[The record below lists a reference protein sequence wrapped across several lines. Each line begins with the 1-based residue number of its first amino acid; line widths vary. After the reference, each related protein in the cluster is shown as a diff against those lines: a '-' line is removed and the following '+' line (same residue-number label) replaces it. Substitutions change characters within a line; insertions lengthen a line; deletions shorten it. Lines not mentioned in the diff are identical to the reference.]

1 MTADRAKQVLDD
13 GATNAAVNAP
23 SGGGST
29 AGVGA
34 PTLPTVRLADLRLAD
49 FRNYSTAKLS
59 FDRPFVVLVG
69 ANGAGKT
76 NLMEAVSLLTPG
88 RGLRRAVHQDMARQG
103 AAGTAPYVSGGF
115 ALSATVLSHA
125 TESSISIKVL
135 PDPSGT
141 ATRAIRID
149 ETVAKS
155 ADELL
160 DLLRIL
166 WLTPAMDG
174 LFTGPGSDRR
184 RFLDRMVLAIDPTH
198 GRRASDYERAMR
210 SRNKLLADNRMDD
223 SWLSGL
229 EAQMAELGVAMAM
242 ARAELVRLL
251 AGMIETATKGNP
263 FPKAG
268 LDLLPGY
275 ADFDP
280 AAPSADNEDRAAV
293 RLRTARG
300 QDRAI
305 GRTLEGAHRAEL
317 QVTHLDKNMPAAL
330 ASTGEQKALLIG
342 LVLAHARLVTAV
354 SGLPP
359 VLLLDEIAAH
369 LDPARRAALFD
380 LIADLGVQAFMTGT
394 DAGLFAALGDRAQML
409 EVAGGAV
416 SPMPLPA
423 GADAPR
429 AYEMRTKETRD
440 ER

>member
-1 MTADRAKQVLDD
+1 MTADRATEALDD
-13 GATNAAVNAP
+13 DAANAVAASDAA
-23 SGGGST
+23 SGGASK
-29 AGVGA
+29 AAEHA
-34 PTLPTVRLADLRLAD
+34 PTQAGPERPHLPAVRLADLRLAD
-49 FRNYSTAKLS
+49 FRNYAAAKLR
-59 FDRPFVVLVG
+59 FERPFIVLVG

-88 RGLRRAVHQDMARQG
+88 RGLRRAVHQDIVRQ
-103 AAGTAPYVSGGF
+103 AGGGGF
-115 ALSATVLSHA
+115 AVTATVISRA
-125 TESSISIKVL
+125 SESTVSIKVL
-135 PDPSGT
+135 PDPSGS
-141 ATRAIRID
+141 ATRSIRID

-184 RFLDRMVLAIDPTH
+184 RFLDRMVLAIDPAH
-198 GRRASDYERAMR
+198 GRRAADYERAMR
-210 SRNKLLADNRMDD
+210 SRNRLLADNRMDD

-229 EAQMAELGVAMAM
+229 EAQMAELGVAMAL
-242 ARAELVRLL
+242 ARAELMRLL
-251 AGMIETATKGNP
+251 AGMIETAAEGSP

-280 AAPSADNEDRAAV
+280 AMPSADNEDAASA
-293 RLRTARG
+293 RLRAARG
-300 QDRAI
+300 QDRAA

-317 QVTHLDKNMPAAL
+317 QVTHLDKRMPAAL
-330 ASTGEQKALLIG
+330 ASTGEQKALLIA

-354 SGLPP
+354 CGLPP

-394 DAGLFAALGDRAQML
+394 DAGLFDALGERAEVL
-409 EVAGGAV
+409 EVSGGKI
-416 SPMPLPA
+416 
-423 GADAPR
+423 GALAPDGAR
-429 AYEMRTKETRD
+429 EQADDGESG
-440 ER
+440 

>member
-1 MTADRAKQVLDD
+1 MTADRAKQFLDGVATD
-13 GATNAAVNAP
+13 AAATLRSGSGFAAGASVPA
-23 SGGGST
+23 
-29 AGVGA
+29 
-34 PTLPTVRLADLRLAD
+34 LPTVRLADLRLAD
-49 FRNYSTAKLS
+49 FRNYVTAKLS

-76 NLMEAVSLLTPG
+76 NLMEAISLLTPG
-88 RGLRRAVHQDMARQG
+88 RGLRRTVYLDIGRRQG
-103 AAGTAPYVSGGF
+103 LAEATPAASGGF

-125 TESSISIKVL
+125 TESVVSIKVL

-141 ATRAIRID
+141 GARAIRID
-149 ETVAKS
+149 ETVVKS

-160 DLLRIL
+160 ELLRIL

-251 AGMIETATKGNP
+251 AGMIETATEGSP

-293 RLRTARG
+293 RLRTARS

-317 QVTHLDKNMPAAL
+317 QVTHLDKQMPAAL

-394 DAGLFAALGDRAQML
+394 DASLFAALGDRAQML
-409 EVAGGAV
+409 EVAGGRIT
-416 SPMPLPA
+416 PMPSRA
-423 GADAPR
+423 NVDAPSV
-429 AYEMRTKETRD
+429 EPKD
-440 ER
+440 DGERK

>member
-1 MTADRAKQVLDD
+1 MTDTERAS
-13 GATNAAVNAP
+13 P
-23 SGGGST
+23 
-29 AGVGA
+29 
-34 PTLPTVRLADLRLAD
+34 LPAVRLADLRLAD
-49 FRNYSTAKLS
+49 FRNYGQAKLS
-59 FDRPFVVLVG
+59 FERPFIVLVG
-69 ANGAGKT
+69 ANGSGKT

-88 RGLRRAVHQDMARQG
+88 RGLRRAVYQDMARQG
-103 AAGTAPYVSGGF
+103 SVGTAPPISGGF
-115 ALSATVLSHA
+115 ALSATVLSHTTQSA
-125 TESSISIKVL
+125 VSIKVL
-135 PDPSGT
+135 PDTSGA

-149 ETVAKS
+149 ETVTKT

-160 DLLRIL
+160 ELLRIL

-174 LFTGPGSDRR
+174 LFTGPGSERR
-184 RFLDRMVLAIDPTH
+184 RFLDRMVLAIDPAH

-210 SRNKLLADNRMDD
+210 SRNRLLADNRLDD

-229 EAQMAELGVAMAM
+229 EAQMAELGIAMAL

-251 AGMIETATKGNP
+251 VGMIETAAEGSP

-268 LDLLPGY
+268 LDLLSGY
-275 ADFDP
+275 ERFETG
-280 AAPSADNEDRAAV
+280 APSADNEDVASAGLRA
-293 RLRTARG
+293 ARG
-300 QDRAI
+300 QDRAA

-317 QVTHLDKNMPAAL
+317 QVTHLDKRMPAAL

-409 EVAGGAV
+409 EVAGGRV
-416 SPMPLPA
+416 MPLGVEANA
-423 GADAPR
+423 GAPSVMPGD
-429 AYEMRTKETRD
+429 D
-440 ER
+440 GERK

>member
-1 MTADRAKQVLDD
+1 MPQAPVHRRL
-13 GATNAAVNAP
+13 TNAP
-23 SGGGST
+23 
-29 AGVGA
+29 
-34 PTLPTVRLADLRLAD
+34 PTENGPTRLPLPRPLPAVRLADLRLAD
-49 FRNYSTAKLS
+49 FRSYIAAKLS

-103 AAGTAPYVSGGF
+103 PAGVKQSASGGF
-115 ALSATVLSHA
+115 AVTATIVSHA
-125 TESSISIKVL
+125 TTCTVAIKVL
-135 PDPSGT
+135 PDPSG
-141 ATRAIRID
+141 AASRAIRID
-149 ETVAKS
+149 ETLAKN

-184 RFLDRMVLAIDPTH
+184 RFLDRMVLAIDPAH
-198 GRRASDYERAMR
+198 GRRAANYERAMR
-210 SRNKLLADNRMDD
+210 SRNRLLADNRLDD

-229 EAQMAELGVAMAM
+229 EGQMAELGIAMAL
-242 ARAELVRLL
+242 ARFELVRLL
-251 AGMIETATKGNP
+251 AGMIETATEASP

-275 ADFDP
+275 AVFDP
-280 AAPSADNEDRAAV
+280 ASPSADNEDRARV
-293 RLRTARG
+293 RLRSARG
-300 QDRAI
+300 QDRAA

-317 QVTHLDKNMPAAL
+317 QVTHLDKAMPAAL
-330 ASTGEQKALLIG
+330 ASTGEQKALLIA

-354 SGLPP
+354 CGLPP

-394 DAGLFAALGDRAQML
+394 DASLFAALGDRAQML
-409 EVAGGAV
+409 EVSGG
-416 SPMPLPA
+416 SI
-423 GADAPR
+423 GALGATAD
-429 AYEMRTKETRD
+429 RD
-440 ER
+440 MTGDGDRG